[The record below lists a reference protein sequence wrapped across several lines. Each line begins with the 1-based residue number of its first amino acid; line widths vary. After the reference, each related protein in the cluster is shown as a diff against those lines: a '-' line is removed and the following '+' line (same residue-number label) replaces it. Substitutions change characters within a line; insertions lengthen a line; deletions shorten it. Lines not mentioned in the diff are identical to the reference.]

1 MQDFDATNL
10 LSDDKH
16 SDYENSYD
24 KNYFYKNEYKETGQ
38 KQDKLKSA
46 GHERKHD
53 PLRTQDIL
61 EKHSASYINDKL
73 FYSELALNTN
83 KEIKS
88 SIKPDDNV
96 KVSSK
101 VNEKVTQIVATNT
114 ENIQER
120 TETVKHFIEETT
132 FTNIIKRKS
141 KFPPT
146 GYAVGVGGI
155 RKNNSPTV
163 TSPTTFGGDT
173 LINGMEPNKIMATDF
188 SDDKIETRNVLYN
201 EGTAKGMYV

>member
-10 LSDDKH
+10 LSDEKH

-24 KNYFYKNEYKETGQ
+24 ESYFYKNEYKKTGQ
-38 KQDKLKSA
+38 KQDKLKSSV
-46 GHERKHD
+46 HERKHD
-53 PLRTQDIL
+53 ALQTQDTL
-61 EKHSASYINDKL
+61 GKHSASYKNDKL
-73 FYSELALNTN
+73 FNSELAMNVN

-88 SIKPDDNV
+88 SLKPDDNV
-96 KVSSK
+96 NDSSK
-101 VNEKVTQIVATNT
+101 VDEKITKILATT
-114 ENIQER
+114 KGNIQER
-120 TETVKHFIEETT
+120 TETMKSIIEETT
-132 FTNIIKRKS
+132 IANIIKRKS

-173 LINGMEPNKIMATDF
+173 LINGKEPNKIKATGL
-188 SDDKIETRNVLYN
+188 SNDKIETGNVLYN
-201 EGTAKGMYV
+201 EGAAKGMYF